1 LKLAVYVDTA
11 WLVALIDVRDQHHD
25 EALAL
30 AEKLA
35 AEDAPLVSTDAV
47 VVELCN
53 YFARSPL
60 RSEAIAWV
68 LEVREDSGWEIV
80 SVDRRLLSAA
90 ERRYRAHEDK
100 TWSLTDC
107 IGMELMRSRKLE
119 RAATT
124 DAGFQQAGFRVLLGR
139 GAR

>member
-1 LKLAVYVDTA
+1 LKQAVYVDTA
-11 WLVALIDVRDQHHD
+11 WLVALIDVRDQHNE
-25 EALAL
+25 EALWL
-30 AEKLA
+30 AERLA

-47 VVELCN
+47 ILELCN

-60 RSEAIAWV
+60 RTEAIAWV
-68 LEVREDSGWEIV
+68 LEVRGDPGWEVV

-90 ERRYRAHEDK
+90 ERRYQAHEDK
-100 TWSLTDC
+100 AWSLTDC

-124 DAGFQQAGFRVLLGR
+124 DVGFQQAGFRVLMGHR
-139 GAR
+139 AR

>member
-1 LKLAVYVDTA
+1 LKQAVYVDTA
-11 WLVALIDVRDQHHD
+11 WLVALIDVRDQHHE

-60 RSEAIAWV
+60 RTEAIAWA
-68 LEVREDSGWEIV
+68 LEVRADSGWEIV
-80 SVDRRLLSAA
+80 LVDRRLLSAA
-90 ERRYRAHEDK
+90 ERRYQAHEDK

-119 RAATT
+119 RTATT
-124 DAGFQQAGFRVLLGR
+124 DVGFQQPGFRVLMGR

>member
-1 LKLAVYVDTA
+1 MNRAVYVDTA
-11 WLVALIDVRDQHHD
+11 WLVALIDVRDQHHE

-35 AEDAPLVSTDAV
+35 GEEAPLVSTDAV
-47 VVELCN
+47 VIELCN

-80 SVDRRLLSAA
+80 SVDRRLLFAA
-90 ERRYRAHEDK
+90 ERRYLAHQDK

-139 GAR
+139 RAR